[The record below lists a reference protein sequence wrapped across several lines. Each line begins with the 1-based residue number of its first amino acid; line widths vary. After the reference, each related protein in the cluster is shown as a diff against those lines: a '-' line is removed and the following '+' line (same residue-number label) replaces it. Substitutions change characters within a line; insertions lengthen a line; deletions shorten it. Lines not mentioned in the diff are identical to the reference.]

1 MPVSNICEQTFSRAR
16 LFMNHLR
23 AHMDP
28 KSLEELLFLYFN
40 QELWAN
46 DASVIDKAIA
56 WDKRKPKPSQLL
68 LLLLLLLPLI
78 L

>member
-1 MPVSNICEQTFSRAR
+1 
-16 LFMNHLR
+16 MNHLG
-23 AHMDP
+23 AHMDH
-28 KSLEELLFLYFN
+28 KSLEELLLLYFN
-40 QELWAN
+40 QELWAT

-56 WDKRKPKPSQLL
+56 WDKRKPKSKPSQ